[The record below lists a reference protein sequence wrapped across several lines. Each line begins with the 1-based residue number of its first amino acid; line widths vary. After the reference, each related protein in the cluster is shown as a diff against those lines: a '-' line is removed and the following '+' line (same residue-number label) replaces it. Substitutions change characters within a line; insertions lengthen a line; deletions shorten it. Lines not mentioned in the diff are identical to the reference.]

1 MTGFYTF
8 KWDHPANEVYVT
20 GTFDGWSRSTKL
32 DKAGEIFVKKVELP
46 VENILYKFVVDGNW
60 VTDPNAPL
68 ETEESGVQNNVLL
81 STVIAET
88 EEEKAMEAATIN
100 SVAPESTTAALA
112 AEVPKESDTVAIS
125 SVAPESTTASLA
137 GGVPVEQL
145 TPGAGDVPGGFPE
158 TPASE
163 VTDPIPVV
171 AGEQEQVFS
180 VKPLPASETA
190 ENPIT
195 LQPGEAVPQI
205 GTESIH
211 SHVKLDKESY
221 EKGATNY
228 PIGDWVLPDVVTP
241 AEQRAAEGRGVL
253 DLPRNLIPES
263 ALPITSAVEAAETKE
278 ADVPEVVRESQDIA
292 SVAPEASAIADVVE
306 KKAAVE
312 SELKT
317 EVMETPAIAE
327 CNTAAEQAVEI
338 AGQATEQAKVI
349 AEQATEQATVI
360 ASQVSEQA
368 KNAAAVAAPV
378 LAAAVASVTNATG
391 LAAGPVEKPASPV
404 PEVVKQSIAEAGVPA
419 EAAAYGQLVEAK
431 QEVET
436 ELKQEVVPSLPITE
450 GPKEET
456 AAVVATEP
464 TPPPAALVN
473 AAKIPEQKAPVVT
486 NGINTKTIMHHE
498 ITLNKPADVPEPVKH
513 SVAEARVSA
522 EAASEPKSVE
532 RKEAVEEQL
541 KENVRPSAPIPPTNG
556 ASGAK
561 TSIETPRKSTEA
573 TSSAKKSKRRSF
585 FGAIFSKLPFVRS

>member
-68 ETEESGVQNNVLL
+68 ETEESGVQNNVLF

-88 EEEKAMEAATIN
+88 EEEKAMETATIN

-112 AEVPKESDTVAIS
+112 AEVSKESDTVAIS

-145 TPGAGDVPGGFPE
+145 APGAGDVPGGFPE
-158 TPASE
+158 SPASE
-163 VTDPIPVV
+163 VTDPTPVI
-171 AGEQEQVFS
+171 AGEHEQVFS

-205 GTESIH
+205 GTESVH

-228 PIGDWVLPDVVTP
+228 PIDDWVLPDVTP
-241 AEQRAAEGRGVL
+241 AEQ
-253 DLPRNLIPES
+253 
-263 ALPITSAVEAAETKE
+263 
-278 ADVPEVVRESQDIA
+278 EVI
-292 SVAPEASAIADVVE
+292 
-306 KKAAVE
+306 
-312 SELKT
+312 
-317 EVMETPAIAE
+317 ETPAIAE
-327 CNTAAEQAVEI
+327 CNTATAD
-338 AGQATEQAKVI
+338 
-349 AEQATEQATVI
+349 
-360 ASQVSEQA
+360 QVSEQA

-378 LAAAVASVTNATG
+378 
-391 LAAGPVEKPASPV
+391 
-404 PEVVKQSIAEAGVPA
+404 PEVVKQSIAEAGAPA
-419 EAAAYGQLVEAK
+419 EATANRELVEAK

-456 AAVVATEP
+456 AAIVAAEP
-464 TPPPAALVN
+464 TPAPAALVN

-513 SVAEARVSA
+513 VAEARVSA
-522 EAASEPKSVE
+522 EAASESKSVE

-573 TSSAKKSKRRSF
+573 TSPAKKSKRRSF

>member
-68 ETEESGVQNNVLL
+68 ETEESGVQNNVLF

-88 EEEKAMEAATIN
+88 EKEKAMEAATIN

-112 AEVPKESDTVAIS
+112 AEASKEPDTVAIS
-125 SVAPESTTASLA
+125 SVAPESTTTSLA

-145 TPGAGDVPGGFPE
+145 TPSAGDLPGGFPE
-158 TPASE
+158 TPAAE
-163 VTDPIPVV
+163 MTDPTPVV
-171 AGEQEQVFS
+171 AGEQEQVFF

-205 GTESIH
+205 GTESVH

-228 PIGDWVLPDVVTP
+228 PI
-241 AEQRAAEGRGVL
+241 
-253 DLPRNLIPES
+253 
-263 ALPITSAVEAAETKE
+263 ETKE
-278 ADVPEVVRESQDIA
+278 AADVPKVVRESQDIA
-292 SVAPEASAIADVVE
+292 SVAPEASASADVAE

-317 EVMETPAIAE
+317 EVIETPAIAE
-327 CNTAAEQAVEI
+327 CNTAAEQAAEI
-338 AGQATEQAKVI
+338 AGEAA
-349 AEQATEQATVI
+349 EQATVI

-368 KNAAAVAAPV
+368 KNAAAIAAPV
-378 LAAAVASVTNATG
+378 LATAVASVANATD

-404 PEVVKQSIAEAGVPA
+404 PEVVKQSIAEAGAPA
-419 EAAAYGQLVEAK
+419 EATANGELVEAK
-431 QEVET
+431 QDVET

-456 AAVVATEP
+456 AAVVAAEP
-464 TPPPAALVN
+464 SPAPAALVN

-486 NGINTKTIMHHE
+486 NGINSKTIMHHE

-513 SVAEARVSA
+513 VTETHVSA

-541 KENVRPSAPIPPTNG
+541 KEN
-556 ASGAK
+556 
-561 TSIETPRKSTEA
+561 TPRKSTEA

>member
-1 MTGFYTF
+1 M
-8 KWDHPANEVYVT
+8 
-20 GTFDGWSRSTKL
+20 
-32 DKAGEIFVKKVELP
+32 
-46 VENILYKFVVDGNW
+46 
-60 VTDPNAPL
+60 
-68 ETEESGVQNNVLL
+68 ET
-81 STVIAET
+81 
-88 EEEKAMEAATIN
+88 ATIN

-112 AEVPKESDTVAIS
+112 AEVSKESDTVAIS
-125 SVAPESTTASLA
+125 SAAPESTTASLA

-163 VTDPIPVV
+163 VTDPTPVV
-171 AGEQEQVFS
+171 AGEQEQVFFA
-180 VKPLPASETA
+180 KPLPASETA
-190 ENPIT
+190 ANPMA

-205 GTESIH
+205 GTEWVH

-221 EKGATNY
+221 EEDATNY
-228 PIGDWVLPDVVTP
+228 SIDDWVLPDIVSP
-241 AEQRAAEGRGVL
+241 AEQ
-253 DLPRNLIPES
+253 
-263 ALPITSAVEAAETKE
+263 
-278 ADVPEVVRESQDIA
+278 EVI
-292 SVAPEASAIADVVE
+292 
-306 KKAAVE
+306 
-312 SELKT
+312 
-317 EVMETPAIAE
+317 ETPAIAE

-338 AGQATEQAKVI
+338 AA
-349 AEQATEQATVI
+349 EQATVI
-360 ASQVSEQA
+360 ADQVSEQA
-368 KNAAAVAAPV
+368 KSAAAV
-378 LAAAVASVTNATG
+378 
-391 LAAGPVEKPASPV
+391 AAGPVEKPASPV
-404 PEVVKQSIAEAGVPA
+404 PEVVKQSISEAGAPA
-419 EAAAYGQLVEAK
+419 EATANGELVEAK

-436 ELKQEVVPSLPITE
+436 ELKQKVVPSLPITE

-456 AAVVATEP
+456 AAVVAAEP
-464 TPPPAALVN
+464 TPAPAALVN

-513 SVAEARVSA
+513 VA

-541 KENVRPSAPIPPTNG
+541 KENVRPSAPTPPTNG